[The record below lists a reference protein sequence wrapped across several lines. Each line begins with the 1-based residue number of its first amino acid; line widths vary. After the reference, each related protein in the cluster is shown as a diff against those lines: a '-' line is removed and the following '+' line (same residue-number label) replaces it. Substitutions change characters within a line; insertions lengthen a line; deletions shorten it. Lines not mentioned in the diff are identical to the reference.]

1 MEKLTDNED
10 DDDDDGFWNDMGH
23 QDCRE
28 LLCLSLTAALVVE
41 TLEGLVKARESPT
54 RKLATNKAKADK
66 ADDRNIIMF
75 CSDGRSLRRVNY
87 VLGA

>member
-23 QDCRE
+23 QERRE
-28 LLCLSLTAALVVE
+28 LLCICACVTAALVVE
-41 TLEGLVKARESPT
+41 TLEGLVKAWQSPT
-54 RKLATNKAKADK
+54 KKLAANKADK

-75 CSDGRSLRRVNY
+75 CSDCKSLRRVNY
-87 VLGA
+87 VLGE